1 MKNRILI
8 RHPKNWGLS
17 EKEVIKYSLE
27 WLDFFGF
34 QTETELSLYFV
45 GVKKA
50 KKLNLKY
57 RQKNYIPQVLGFPL
71 NKEADSDGWLRL
83 GDIVIC
89 TPKLKYES
97 KFLHKKQSEILSD
110 WIKHGIENLLK

>member
-8 RHPKNWGLS
+8 KHPKNWGLS

-34 QTETELSLYFV
+34 KTKTELSLYFV

-50 KKLNLKY
+50 KELNLKY

-71 NKEADSDGWLRL
+71 NREVDNDGWLRL

-97 KFLHKKQSEILSD
+97 KFLRKKQSEILSD